1 MASIVEPC
9 HCGHTTWEA
18 CSHKQVINII
28 ISHDISIQFKVL
40 KILHEKCQKLS
51 LIEAILGYLDF
62 PHKQRLKVV
71 QVNFICFFCR
81 GSNSS
86 SGISLFHHKGES
98 VKFGQVRQFPRLLG
112 VITSSIKRYNM
123 FVTLFITVDLEYD
136 ML

>member
-1 MASIVEPC
+1 MAPIVEPC

-18 CSHKQVINII
+18 CSHKQVSNII

-40 KILHEKCQKLS
+40 KILHEKCQKLC

-81 GSNSS
+81 GVK
-86 SGISLFHHKGES
+86 LFEWNFVVPPQGG
-98 VKFGQVRQFPRLLG
+98 VGQVRQVPRLLG
-112 VITSSIKRYNM
+112 VITSSIKR
-123 FVTLFITVDLEYD
+123 
-136 ML
+136 